1 MAAKK
6 PAAQRV
12 ADLKS
17 RFVRI
22 KQAIMAVDALTTD
35 YLDRRGNE
43 LEAFA
48 GELADLTKP
57 EGDETAPN

>member
-6 PAAQRV
+6 SAPARV

-17 RFVRI
+17 RFARI

-35 YLDRRGNE
+35 YLDRVGND
-43 LEAFA
+43 LEGFA
-48 GELADLTKP
+48 VDLA
-57 EGDETAPN
+57 ETTGRTEDQAPN